1 MYAAARYPEA
11 KAAFQRVTE
20 LQPDSA
26 QGYQQLGTVLQAVGD
41 SEGALQNYLKAAAIR
56 PTGQLY
62 SNLGMLYHLR
72 QEYTRAVEAYRQAI
86 KLRPNSS
93 ATYRNL
99 GDALSKLDQAAEA
112 RTAYLAAVRL
122 SEGDLKV
129 NPNDAR
135 TIASLALYLQKAGET
150 ETARTRIDEALAKA
164 PRDVEVLF
172 KAAEIHALAGRT
184 DPALAALR
192 AAVEGGYS
200 RTRIAEEEDFS
211 SLRGLAKYRELVQPV
226 KP

>member
-1 MYAAARYPEA
+1 M
-11 KAAFQRVTE
+11 
-20 LQPDSA
+20 
-26 QGYQQLGTVLQAVGD
+26 LQAVGD

-56 PTGQLY
+56 PSGPVY
-62 SNLGMLYHLR
+62 SNLGSLYYQR

-86 KLRPNSS
+86 ALRPNSS

-99 GDALSKLDQAAEA
+99 GDALRKLGQASEA
-112 RTAYLAAVRL
+112 RIAYLAAVRL
-122 SEGDLKV
+122 SEGDLNV

-150 ETARTRIDEALAKA
+150 EKAGTRIDEALARA
-164 PRDVEVLF
+164 PRDVDVLF
-172 KAAEIHALAGRT
+172 RAAEVHALAGRT
-184 DPALAALR
+184 DAALEALR

-211 SLRGLAKYRELVQPV
+211 SLRSLAKFRELVQPN